1 MLEQFLETNYL
12 CRPRANWYPL
22 SILSVSTVAFNNFK
36 LVSSMM
42 KKSFFLLFSILMTVG
57 LAQAQEDG
65 AKLAKQ
71 AGRALTSYN
80 MDPSNNAAKLEEA
93 KTKIDQALQSAE
105 MQANAATWLSKGE
118 IYNTIL
124 QREMA
129 ARMINAAAPL
139 SGDNDALVAFNAF
152 QKGYELTTKKF
163 EKTDAVK
170 GMAEVQGHLINIGVA
185 KYEAG
190 EYEKAFLSFE
200 AALKSHDLLS
210 AEKQKS
216 ILEDAAQRENQV
228 YITALSAQMAKR
240 TADAEKYYTQLYE
253 TGKALPA
260 IYEGLYQIKIDNK
273 DEAAAEKILAEGRK
287 LHPKDP
293 GLLFSEINSYLAKG
307 KLEDLTDRLKEAI
320 EQEPTNVSLYVTLG
334 SVYDNLYQRE
344 VQAKNDAK
352 ATELFAE
359 AKKNYEAAQKVDPQ
373 NADAYYALGALYY
386 NKAAIRTQEL
396 NALPQD
402 DYSAATM
409 KKYQQIQKEI
419 MELFD
424 QSLPYF
430 QKAESLNP
438 NDLNTLIALSEIFA
452 RKDDLEAAGEFKKRM
467 ETVKGG
473 GENGTSYFKQ

>member
-1 MLEQFLETNYL
+1 
-12 CRPRANWYPL
+12 
-22 SILSVSTVAFNNFK
+22 
-36 LVSSMM
+36 M
-42 KKSFFLLFSILMTVG
+42 KKLLFLLLGTVLTAG
-57 LAQAQEDG
+57 FAQAQDDA

-80 MDPSNNAAKLEEA
+80 MDPNNNLGKLEEA
-93 KTKIDQALQSAE
+93 RTKIDQALQAADV
-105 MQANAATWLSKGE
+105 QANPSVWISKGE

-124 QREMA
+124 QREMSM
-129 ARMINAAAPL
+129 RMINPNAPL
-139 SGDNDALVAFNAF
+139 SGDNNALVAFDAF
-152 QKGYELTTKKF
+152 HKGYELTTKKF
-163 EKTDAVK
+163 EKTDAAK
-170 GMAEVQGHLINIGVA
+170 GIAEVQGHLINIGVT

-190 EYEKAFLSFE
+190 EYDKALLSFA
-200 AALKSHDLLS
+200 AALKSHDVLS
-210 AEKQKS
+210 AEKMKS
-216 ILEDAAQRENQV
+216 VLDDAEQRENQV
-228 YITALSAQMAKR
+228 YITALSAQMANR
-240 TADAEKYYTQLYE
+240 NADAEKYYLQLYQ
-253 TGKALPA
+253 TGKAKPA
-260 IYEGLYQIKIDNK
+260 IYEGLYQIKIENK
-273 DEAAAEKILAEGRK
+273 DEAGADKILAEGRQK
-287 LHPKDP
+287 YPSDP
-293 GLLFSEINSYLAKG
+293 GLLFSEINSYLQKG
-307 KLEDLTDRLKEAI
+307 KLEELTSRLRQAI

-352 ATELFAE
+352 AAELFAE
-359 AKKNYEAAQKVDPQ
+359 AKKNYEQALKVDPKTV
-373 NADAYYALGALYY
+373 DAHYSLGALYY

-424 QSLPYF
+424 QSLPHF

-452 RKDDLEAAGEFKKRM
+452 RKDDLETAGEFKKRM

-473 GENGTSYFKQ
+473 GKNASSYFKQ